1 MHHNNCILTRI
12 ATYYDNNN
20 QVNNIISQEDSDQ
33 AYENYVQSQ
42 YSLQSFQSSN
52 WSQVA
57 YNLKYEETRIGL
69 YGDTFKSNKNNIITI
84 EWHVRKLTDRS
95 ITDADVA
102 IQDLY
107 NDHVIDEVEAAQL

>member
-1 MHHNNCILTRI
+1 MHHNNRILARI

-20 QVNNIISQEDSDQ
+20 QVNNTISQEDSDQ

-69 YGDTFKSNKNNIITI
+69 YGDTFKSNKNNRLGNSRIKYKTGRL
-84 EWHVRKLTDRS
+84 WRKEYSFNCLCS
-95 ITDADVA
+95 
-102 IQDLY
+102 Q
-107 NDHVIDEVEAAQL
+107 